1 MQEESGESKNYWNWR
16 RLFCFDFVI
25 LNKNLHVKKLLF
37 ALCISTSV
45 FSFAQDYSVPAVSPR
60 QKVEQQFS
68 MSKITVDYG
77 RPGVKGRKIFGELV
91 PYGQV
96 WRAGANSSTKITFG
110 QSINFGGKVVPAGTY
125 GLFIVPTEK
134 EWKVIL
140 NKDFQQWGAYT
151 YDPKLDV
158 VDVVVAVNKLS
169 DKQEWFEI
177 TLNPMDENTGNL
189 VIKWDNSQAE
199 VSLKPAKLDAVIKIS
214 DKLKEIKKIES
225 DAAKAKS

>member
-1 MQEESGESKNYWNWR
+1 MEKTKIIGIGEGY
-16 RLFCFDFVI
+16 FVLI
-25 LNKNLHVKKLLF
+25 FVFLNKNLHVKKLLF
-37 ALCISTSV
+37 ALCISTSA
-45 FSFAQDYSVPAVSPR
+45 FSFAQDYSVPAASPR
-60 QKVEQQFS
+60 QQVEQQFS
-68 MSKITVDYG
+68 MSKITIDYG

-110 QSINFGGKVVPAGTY
+110 QSVNFGGKIVPAGTY

-151 YDPKLDV
+151 YDPKQDV
-158 VDVVVAVNKLS
+158 VDVTVPVNKLA

-177 TLNPMDENTGNL
+177 TLNPTDENSGNL
-189 VIKWDNSQAE
+189 VIKWDLAQAE
-199 VSLKPAKLDAVIKIS
+199 VALKPAKPDAVIKIT

-225 DAAKAKS
+225 DAAKTKG

>member
-1 MQEESGESKNYWNWR
+1 MI
-16 RLFCFDFVI
+16 FVFLGKI
-25 LNKNLHVKKLLF
+25 LYVKKLL
-37 ALCISTSV
+37 AVLCISVSAL
-45 FSFAQDYSVPAVSPR
+45 SFAQDYSVPAASPR

-68 MSKITVDYG
+68 MSKVSIDYG

-151 YDPKLDV
+151 YDPKQDV
-158 VDVVVAVNKLS
+158 VDVTVPVNKLA

-177 TLNPMDENTGNL
+177 TLNPTDENSGNL
-189 VIKWDNSQAE
+189 VIKWDTAQAE
-199 VSLKPAKLDAVIKIS
+199 VALKPAKPDAVIKIS

-225 DAAKAKS
+225 DAAKSKS

>member
-1 MQEESGESKNYWNWR
+1 MIYELHFVFLSKF
-16 RLFCFDFVI
+16 L
-25 LNKNLHVKKLLF
+25 KVKKLLF
-37 ALCISTSV
+37 AICISASA
-45 FSFAQDYSVPAVSPR
+45 FSFAQDYSVPAASPR

-68 MSKITVDYG
+68 MSKISIDYG

-91 PYGQV
+91 PYNQV

-110 QSINFGGKVVPAGTY
+110 QSVNFGGKVVPAGTY

-134 EWKVIL
+134 DWKVIL

-151 YDPKLDV
+151 YDPKQDV
-158 VDVVVAVNKLS
+158 VDITVPVNKLA

-177 TLNPMDENTGNL
+177 TLNPTDENSGNL
-189 VIKWDNSQAE
+189 VIKWDMVQAE
-199 VSLKPAKLDAVIKIS
+199 VALKPAKPEAVTKIAE
-214 DKLKEIKKIES
+214 KLKEIKKIES

>member
-1 MQEESGESKNYWNWR
+1 M
-16 RLFCFDFVI
+16 
-25 LNKNLHVKKLLF
+25 KKLVF
-37 ALCISTSV
+37 ALCVSASV
-45 FSFAQDYSVPAVSPR
+45 FSFAQDYSVPALSPR

-96 WRAGANSSTKITFG
+96 WRAGANSSTKVTFG
-110 QSINFGGKVVPAGTY
+110 QAVNFGGKVVPAGTY

-151 YDPKLDV
+151 YDPAQDI
-158 VDVVVAVNKLS
+158 VDVTVPVNKLA

-177 TLNPMDENTGNL
+177 TLNPIDENAANL
-189 VIKWDNSQAE
+189 VLKWDFSQAE
-199 VSLKPAKLDAVIKIS
+199 VPLKPAKPDAVNKIT

-225 DAAKAKS
+225 DANKTKS

>member
-1 MQEESGESKNYWNWR
+1 MQEESGENKNYWNWR

-25 LNKNLHVKKLLF
+25 LAKFKKVKKLLF
-37 ALCISTSV
+37 AVCMSV
-45 FSFAQDYSVPAVSPR
+45 SALSFAQDYSVPAASPR

-110 QSINFGGKVVPAGTY
+110 QSVNFGGKVVPAGTY

-151 YDPKLDV
+151 YDPKQDV
-158 VDVVVAVNKLS
+158 VDVTVPVNQLA

-177 TLNPMDENTGNL
+177 TLNPTDENSGNL
-189 VIKWDNSQAE
+189 VIKWDKVQAE
-199 VSLKPAKLDAVIKIS
+199 VALKPAKLDAVNKIS
-214 DKLKEIKKIES
+214 EKLKEIKKIES
-225 DAAKAKS
+225 DSNKKG

>member
-1 MQEESGESKNYWNWR
+1 
-16 RLFCFDFVI
+16 
-25 LNKNLHVKKLLF
+25 VKKILF
-37 ALCISTSV
+37 ALCISASAL
-45 FSFAQDYSVPAVSPR
+45 SIAQEYTVPAASPR
-60 QKVEQQFS
+60 QRVEQQFS
-68 MSKITVDYG
+68 MSKIIIDYG

-110 QSINFGGKVVPAGTY
+110 QSVNFGGKTVPAGTY

-151 YDPKLDV
+151 YDPSQDV
-158 VDVVVAVNKLS
+158 VDVTIPVNKLT

-177 TLNPMDENTGNL
+177 TLNPTDENSANL
-189 VIKWDNSQAE
+189 VLKWDYLQAE
-199 VSLKPAKLDAVIKIS
+199 VPLKPAKPDAVIKIT

-225 DAAKAKS
+225 DANKTKS

>member
-1 MQEESGESKNYWNWR
+1 MGGWKIYWKSG
-16 RLFCFDFVI
+16 RLFCFDFV
-25 LNKNLHVKKLLF
+25 LLGKNLHVKKLLF
-37 ALCISTSV
+37 AVCLSASAL
-45 FSFAQDYSVPAVSPR
+45 SFAQDYSVPAASPR

-68 MSKITVDYG
+68 MSKISIDYG

-110 QSINFGGKVVPAGTY
+110 QAVNFGGKTVPAGTY

-151 YDPKLDV
+151 YDPKQDV
-158 VDVVVAVNKLS
+158 VDVTVPVNTLA

-177 TLNPMDENTGNL
+177 TLNPTDENSGNL
-189 VIKWDNSQAE
+189 VIKWDMNQAE
-199 VSLKPAKLDAVIKIS
+199 VALKPAKLDAVIKIS
-214 DKLKEIKKIES
+214 DKLKEIKKIET
-225 DAAKAKS
+225 DAAKTKS

>member
-1 MQEESGESKNYWNWR
+1 
-16 RLFCFDFVI
+16 
-25 LNKNLHVKKLLF
+25 VKKLLF
-37 ALCISTSV
+37 ALCISASAI
-45 FSFAQDYSVPAVSPR
+45 SFAQDYSVPAASPR

-68 MSKITVDYG
+68 MSKITIDYG

-110 QSINFGGKVVPAGTY
+110 QAVNFGGKIVPAGTY
-125 GLFIVPTEK
+125 GLFIIPTEK

-140 NKDFQQWGAYT
+140 NKDFQQWGSYT
-151 YDPKLDV
+151 YDPKQDV
-158 VDVVVAVNKLS
+158 VDVTVPVNKLT
-169 DKQEWFEI
+169 DRQEWFEI
-177 TLNPMDENTGNL
+177 TLNPTDENSANL
-189 VIKWDNSQAE
+189 VLKWDTAQAE
-199 VSLKPAKLDAVIKIS
+199 VALKPARPEAVIKIS

>member
-1 MQEESGESKNYWNWR
+1 MEKTKIIGARESYFI
-16 RLFCFDFVI
+16 LIFVI
-25 LNKNLHVKKLLF
+25 LNKNLHVKKLLIAVCISVSGF
-37 ALCISTSV
+37 AL
-45 FSFAQDYSVPAVSPR
+45 AQDYSVPAVSPR

-68 MSKITVDYG
+68 MSKISIDYG

-110 QSINFGGKVVPAGTY
+110 QTVNFGGKNVPAGTY

-134 EWKVIL
+134 EWKIIL

-151 YDPKLDV
+151 YDPKQDV
-158 VDVVVAVNKLS
+158 VDVTVPVNKLA

-177 TLNPMDENTGNL
+177 TLNPTDENTGNL
-189 VIKWDNSQAE
+189 VIKWDMNQAE
-199 VSLKPAKLDAVIKIS
+199 IPLKPAKLDTVIKIS
-214 DKLKEIKKIES
+214 DKLKEIQRIES
-225 DAAKAKS
+225 DSNKKG

>member
-1 MQEESGESKNYWNWR
+1 MI
-16 RLFCFDFVI
+16 FVN
-25 LNKNLHVKKLLF
+25 LGKNLHVKKLLL
-37 ALCISTSV
+37 ALCISASAL
-45 FSFAQDYSVPAVSPR
+45 SFAQDYSVPAVSPR

-68 MSKITVDYG
+68 MSKITIDYG

-110 QSINFGGKVVPAGTY
+110 QAVNFGGKMVPAGTY
-125 GLFIVPTEK
+125 GLFIVPTET

-151 YDPKLDV
+151 YDPKQDV
-158 VDVVVAVNKLS
+158 VDVTVPVNKLA

-177 TLNPMDENTGNL
+177 TLNPMDENSGNL
-189 VIKWDNSQAE
+189 VIKWDMAQAE
-199 VSLKPAKLDAVIKIS
+199 VTLKPAKLDAVMKIS